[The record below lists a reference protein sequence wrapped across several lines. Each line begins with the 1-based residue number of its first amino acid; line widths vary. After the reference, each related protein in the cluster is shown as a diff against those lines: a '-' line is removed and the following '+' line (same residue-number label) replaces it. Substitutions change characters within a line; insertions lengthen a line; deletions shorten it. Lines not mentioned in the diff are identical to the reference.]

1 MRILAC
7 SQRMRVRI
15 WPKMRRDSHGKKHTN
30 DDVVAYLRSSPLRHL
45 ALIIAVALPVLIGAE
60 RAEAALEI
68 IVDKSTQR
76 MAVIQDGYMRY
87 IWPVS
92 TGRDSH
98 GTPNGVYKPQRLER
112 SWFSTEYYRSPMPY
126 SIFFHDGYAIH
137 GSYAISQ
144 LGGPASHGC
153 VRLHP
158 HHAAILF
165 DLVQQEGPENTTIV
179 VADQFQPNPPPL
191 PTREMDALVESVSLG
206 DGGFP
211 KGANPPMLRPV
222 PYPDIGHMIES
233 TSRQR
238 GDIRPFAPSPALAP
252 GRDATDGPDA
262 ASDQRADRRRF
273 PARGASVPSPIPP
286 PRRDPPDWAYPESS
300 QRGDDRPFAARGAPG
315 RSPRSALLPRP
326 TDRMDWSGSQ
336 RSPFEARDAY
346 PAGPQIAPG
355 REGADLTEGAGLQR
369 GNNRSAVTG
378 NANCPCS
385 TPPDE
390 SVGHRAR
397 RTAATEPP
405 EEPAERSYGYKI
417 LPRPYWSGA
426 SWRWRSLSNQEA
438 Q

>member
-1 MRILAC
+1 
-7 SQRMRVRI
+7 
-15 WPKMRRDSHGKKHTN
+15 MRRDSHGKKHSN
-30 DDVVAYLRSSPLRHL
+30 DNIIVYLRSSPLRHL

-60 RAEAALEI
+60 RAEAGLEI

-98 GTPNGVYKPQRLER
+98 STPNGVYKPQRLER

-165 DLVQQEGPENTTIV
+165 DLVQQEGSENTTIA
-179 VADQFQPNPPPL
+179 VADQFQPNAPPL
-191 PTREMDALVESVSLG
+191 PTRDMDALVQSVSLG

-211 KGANPPMLRPV
+211 KGASPPMLRPV
-222 PYPDIGHMIES
+222 PSHDIDHMIES

-238 GDIRPFAPSPALAP
+238 GDNRPFTASPALAP
-252 GRDATDGPDA
+252 GRDATNWPDA
-262 ASDQRADRRRF
+262 ASGQRADRRPF
-273 PARGASVPSPIPP
+273 PARGASVLSPVP
-286 PRRDPPDWAYPESS
+286 PRRDSPDWAYPESS
-300 QRGDDRPFAARGAPG
+300 QRGDDRLFAARGAPG
-315 RSPRSALLPRP
+315 RSPRSALLPHP

-336 RSPFEARDAY
+336 RSLFQGRDVY
-346 PAGPQIAPG
+346 PANSPTAPG
-355 REGADLTEGAGLQR
+355 REGTDLTERASLQR
-369 GNNRSAVTG
+369 GGNRSVVTG
-378 NANCPCS
+378 NGNCPCL

-390 SVGHRAR
+390 AVGHRAR
-397 RTAATEPP
+397 RDAATEPP
-405 EEPAERSYGYKI
+405 EEPAQPSYGYKI
-417 LPRPYWSGA
+417 LPKPYWSGA
-426 SWRWRSLSNQEA
+426 SWRWRSLSDQEA